1 MVFFNNLNFNFKPI
15 FLWFLLLIFSKG
27 LFCQNGEVI
36 INMDTTLVK
45 LIEIKKEVNSE
56 IENFKIQIFNGS
68 RNEAENTISEY
79 KILYNDSS
87 AIIKYEA
94 PNYKI
99 WILYFSISEF
109 NSFFNSINFVRVVS
123 IFIITLPSWQNKFLL
138 KISSKNHKKISLKS
152 KF

>member
-1 MVFFNNLNFNFKPI
+1 MVFLNNLNFNFKPI
-15 FLWFLLLIFSKG
+15 FLWFLLLIFSKD

-79 KILYNDSS
+79 KILY
-87 AIIKYEA
+87 
-94 PNYKI
+94 
-99 WILYFSISEF
+99 L
-109 NSFFNSINFVRVVS
+109 
-123 IFIITLPSWQNKFLL
+123 
-138 KISSKNHKKISLKS
+138 SLIHI
-152 KF
+152 